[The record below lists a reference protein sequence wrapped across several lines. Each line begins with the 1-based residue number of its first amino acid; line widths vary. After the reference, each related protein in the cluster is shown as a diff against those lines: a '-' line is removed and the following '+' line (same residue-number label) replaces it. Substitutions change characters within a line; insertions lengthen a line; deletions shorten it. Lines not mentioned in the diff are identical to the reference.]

1 MKLVLVS
8 TLPHLVWTSK
18 LLHTHFNKTQKK
30 SSEIKLI
37 LCLKLMLHMGAWGK
51 NGLEAK
57 ILKKTQAVKIS
68 PYSKHKDA
76 FVS

>member
-1 MKLVLVS
+1 MDKQAAAYS
-8 TLPHLVWTSK
+8 RHRKKSSEQ
-18 LLHTHFNKTQKK
+18 NKTQKK